1 MFSLLICFVILLEM
15 FSILPSLTSA
25 MWLSKLYYFVVF
37 GFFRSQE
44 KIKTLFV
51 AVLAICCSTMK
62 KVPNHF
68 CFSFVSFFHFCPCNC
83 FQKLIFIYRDFCRL
97 WCLFHFIY
105 SSSQWYL
112 SWYVFISV
120 SKRVCVQ
127 LFFFS
132 SHTTYK
138 LFQRSLPQVSLL
150 CNHCH
155 IYKRWLRL
163 GF

>member
-1 MFSLLICFVILLEM
+1 MLFSLLICFVILLEM

-112 SWYVFISV
+112 SCKFLFLCRNVFV
-120 SKRVCVQ
+120 YNY
-127 LFFFS
+127 FFFPVIQHIS
-132 SHTTYK
+132 C
-138 LFQRSLPQVSLL
+138 FNAL
-150 CNHCH
+150 CRKFHFCV
-155 IYKRWLRL
+155 IIVIFTSDGW
-163 GF
+163 G